1 MKKLMSNS
9 CNKTSILLNTAEIVE
24 NKRPTKLSPLRW
36 SSLEQRIKMNE
47 DPWKTSKKEKDEI
60 VLVKITDVSFFA
72 IFKSVI
78 IFLLVCFI
86 VLPVIIFFITVVL
99 GLSLGNLL

>member
-1 MKKLMSNS
+1 
-9 CNKTSILLNTAEIVE
+9 
-24 NKRPTKLSPLRW
+24 
-36 SSLEQRIKMNE
+36 MNE

-86 VLPVIIFFITVVL
+86 VLPVIIFFVTVVL

>member
-1 MKKLMSNS
+1 
-9 CNKTSILLNTAEIVE
+9 
-24 NKRPTKLSPLRW
+24 
-36 SSLEQRIKMNE
+36 MNE

-99 GLSLGNLL
+99 GLSLGNLLN

>member
-1 MKKLMSNS
+1 
-9 CNKTSILLNTAEIVE
+9 
-24 NKRPTKLSPLRW
+24 
-36 SSLEQRIKMNE
+36 MNE

-60 VLVKITDVSFFA
+60 VLLKITDVSFFA

-99 GLSLGNLL
+99 GLSLGNLLN

>member
-1 MKKLMSNS
+1 ELISTNQE
-9 CNKTSILLNTAEIVE
+9 IWLNQS
-24 NKRPTKLSPLRW
+24 LW
-36 SSLEQRIKMNE
+36 SRFEQRIKMNE

-99 GLSLGNLL
+99 GLSLGNLLN

>member
-1 MKKLMSNS
+1 
-9 CNKTSILLNTAEIVE
+9 
-24 NKRPTKLSPLRW
+24 
-36 SSLEQRIKMNE
+36 MNE

-60 VLVKITDVSFFA
+60 VLVKIIDVGFFA

-86 VLPVIIFFITVVL
+86 VLPVVIFFITVVL

>member
-1 MKKLMSNS
+1 
-9 CNKTSILLNTAEIVE
+9 
-24 NKRPTKLSPLRW
+24 
-36 SSLEQRIKMNE
+36 MNE

-60 VLVKITDVSFFA
+60 VLVKITDVSFSA

-86 VLPVIIFFITVVL
+86 LLPVIIFFTTVVL
-99 GLSLGNLL
+99 GLSLGNLLN

>member
-1 MKKLMSNS
+1 MSKKLLISNS
-9 CNKTSILLNTAEIVE
+9 IMWAAAILIVAIVE
-24 NKRPTKLSPLRW
+24 EKQFAILMLVILATTSLMFLKKGNEQQKQTLLYTRSRW

-78 IFLLVCFI
+78 IF
-86 VLPVIIFFITVVL
+86 
-99 GLSLGNLL
+99 

>member
-1 MKKLMSNS
+1 
-9 CNKTSILLNTAEIVE
+9 
-24 NKRPTKLSPLRW
+24 
-36 SSLEQRIKMNE
+36 MNE

-86 VLPVIIFFITVVL
+86 VLPVIIFFITVFL
-99 GLSLGNLL
+99 GLSLGNLLN

>member
-1 MKKLMSNS
+1 MLKTVPYNS
-9 CNKTSILLNTAEIVE
+9 TQ
-24 NKRPTKLSPLRW
+24 PLW
-36 SSLEQRIKMNE
+36 SRFEQRIKMNE

-99 GLSLGNLL
+99 GLSLGNLLN

>member
-1 MKKLMSNS
+1 
-9 CNKTSILLNTAEIVE
+9 
-24 NKRPTKLSPLRW
+24 
-36 SSLEQRIKMNE
+36 MNE

-99 GLSLGNLL
+99 GLSLANLLN

>member
-1 MKKLMSNS
+1 MLNIGRGKN
-9 CNKTSILLNTAEIVE
+9 TRLL
-24 NKRPTKLSPLRW
+24 W
-36 SSLEQRIKMNE
+36 SRFEQRIKMNE
-47 DPWKTSKKEKDEI
+47 DPWKTSKKEKDET

-86 VLPVIIFFITVVL
+86 VLPVIIFFITAVL
-99 GLSLGNLL
+99 GLSLGNLLN

>member
-1 MKKLMSNS
+1 MSFR
-9 CNKTSILLNTAEIVE
+9 TTPLL
-24 NKRPTKLSPLRW
+24 W
-36 SSLEQRIKMNE
+36 SRFEQRIKMNE

-99 GLSLGNLL
+99 GLSLGNLLN

>member
-1 MKKLMSNS
+1 
-9 CNKTSILLNTAEIVE
+9 
-24 NKRPTKLSPLRW
+24 
-36 SSLEQRIKMNE
+36 MNE

-86 VLPVIIFFITVVL
+86 LLPVIIFFTTVVL
-99 GLSLGNLL
+99 GLSLGNLLN

>member
-1 MKKLMSNS
+1 MSFKL
-9 CNKTSILLNTAEIVE
+9 TS
-24 NKRPTKLSPLRW
+24 LRW

>member
-1 MKKLMSNS
+1 MEEEMTTTGTTNS
-9 CNKTSILLNTAEIVE
+9 TRLL
-24 NKRPTKLSPLRW
+24 W
-36 SSLEQRIKMNE
+36 SRFEQRIKMNE

-99 GLSLGNLL
+99 GLSLGNLLN

>member
-1 MKKLMSNS
+1 
-9 CNKTSILLNTAEIVE
+9 
-24 NKRPTKLSPLRW
+24 
-36 SSLEQRIKMNE
+36 MNE

-86 VLPVIIFFITVVL
+86 VLPVIVFFTTVVL
-99 GLSLGNLL
+99 GLSLGNLLN

>member
-1 MKKLMSNS
+1 MKTIGWVKN
-9 CNKTSILLNTAEIVE
+9 TLL
-24 NKRPTKLSPLRW
+24 LW
-36 SSLEQRIKMNE
+36 SRLEQRIKMNE

>member
-1 MKKLMSNS
+1 
-9 CNKTSILLNTAEIVE
+9 
-24 NKRPTKLSPLRW
+24 
-36 SSLEQRIKMNE
+36 MNE

>member
-1 MKKLMSNS
+1 
-9 CNKTSILLNTAEIVE
+9 
-24 NKRPTKLSPLRW
+24 
-36 SSLEQRIKMNE
+36 MNE

-72 IFKSVI
+72 IFKSII

>member
-1 MKKLMSNS
+1 MSFKL
-9 CNKTSILLNTAEIVE
+9 T
-24 NKRPTKLSPLRW
+24 PLRW

>member
-1 MKKLMSNS
+1 M
-9 CNKTSILLNTAEIVE
+9 LNTYVTPFQKENDFEITFE
-24 NKRPTKLSPLRW
+24 
-36 SSLEQRIKMNE
+36 RIKMNE

-72 IFKSVI
+72 IFKSII